1 MFYVKKLR
9 RAFQKSLTSE
19 EIHEDF
25 PISLKGDQ
33 LMKLNLLIIDLQRK
47 LMQFLYRND
56 GERERVYIWKIFH
69 Q

>member
-1 MFYVKKLR
+1 MSKKLR

-33 LMKLNLLIIDLQRK
+33 LMNLNLLIIDLQRK

>member
-1 MFYVKKLR
+1 MSKKLR

-33 LMKLNLLIIDLQRK
+33 LMKLSLLIIDLQWK

>member
-33 LMKLNLLIIDLQRK
+33 LMKLSLVIIDLQRK

>member
-1 MFYVKKLR
+1 MSKKLT

-33 LMKLNLLIIDLQRK
+33 LMKLSLLIIDLQWK

>member
-1 MFYVKKLR
+1 MSKKLR

-25 PISLKGDQ
+25 PILLKGDQ
-33 LMKLNLLIIDLQRK
+33 LMKLSPLIIDLQWK
-47 LMQFLYRND
+47 LMQFLYRNAAK
-56 GERERVYIWKIFH
+56 RERVYIWKTFH